1 MKASD
6 ERAQRQKTQ
15 DHKSDVEPEKLL
27 PKQMRSANVKRLKRS
42 KIRQEAERLIVQ
54 TCNSFLSSVY
64 TMRVNEQTN
73 EKKSVQIEKHKRIL
87 QPTERNLNLND
98 VADKKQHTRGSVDLM
113 KGGRKR

>member
-1 MKASD
+1 
-6 ERAQRQKTQ
+6 
-15 DHKSDVEPEKLL
+15 
-27 PKQMRSANVKRLKRS
+27 
-42 KIRQEAERLIVQ
+42 
-54 TCNSFLSSVY
+54 
-64 TMRVNEQTN
+64 MRVNEQTN